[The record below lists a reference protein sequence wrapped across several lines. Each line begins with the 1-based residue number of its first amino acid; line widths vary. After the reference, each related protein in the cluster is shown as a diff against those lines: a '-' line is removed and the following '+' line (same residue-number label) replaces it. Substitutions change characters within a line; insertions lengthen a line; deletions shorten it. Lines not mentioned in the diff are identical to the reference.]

1 MADVAESQENAP
13 AERAELTVPEM
24 RQWLRNWV
32 GKAVGKAPDSIDESV
47 PMVEL
52 GLSSRDAVAMAADIE
67 DLTGV
72 TLSVAVAFAH
82 PTIESLATRIIEGE
96 PETDLAGDDAED
108 WSRTGPAERVD
119 IAIVGL
125 STRFPGEMNTPE
137 QTWQALLERPRRD
150 HRPARRALVGIP
162 RRAAA
167 GRAGRRGPH
176 PGRLP
181 EGHQG
186 LRFGVL
192 RGGQDRSRQHRPAA
206 ADGAGADLGGARA
219 RPHPG
224 VEPARPGRRCV
235 HRQLHQR
242 LQLPGGVGPDG
253 RAPVCDH
260 RHQQLDHRQPGVLL
274 LRLPRTVGH
283 H

>member
-137 QTWQALLERPRRD
+137 QTWQALLEGRD
-150 HRPARRALVGIP
+150 GIT
-162 RRAAA
+162 
-167 GRAGRRGPH
+167 
-176 PGRLP
+176 
-181 EGHQG
+181 
-186 LRFGVL
+186 
-192 RGGQDRSRQHRPAA
+192 
-206 ADGAGADLGGARA
+206 DL
-219 RPHPG
+219 
-224 VEPARPGRRCV
+224 
-235 HRQLHQR
+235 
-242 LQLPGGVGPDG
+242 PDG
-253 RAPVCDH
+253 RWSEFLEEPRLAARVAGARTRGGYLKDIKGFDSEFFAVAKTEADNIDP
-260 RHQQLDHRQPGVLL
+260 QQRM
-274 LRLPRTVGH
+274 
-283 H
+283 